1 MAFLATQAL
10 KYAKDELIDS
20 AKEQLLEQL
29 EDKLKQ
35 GDAGINALFADLT
48 KKLKSLAV
56 LQTILGAICIK
67 PELVE
72 KVKTE
77 LKEKIGKI
85 EFSEKLEEMKK
96 TMPEMGEQIDALPEK
111 LKEKLNKLINVLI
124 TCDAPPTTVVEPA
137 PAVVEP
143 APAVVEPAPAVATTG
158 GYKQRDRKQKRRQKT
173 KKRIN
178 KRSRGRRQY
187 SRK

>member
-56 LQTILGAICIK
+56 LQTILVPICK
-67 PELVE
+67 LKQEDAL
-72 KVKTE
+72 KLD
-77 LKEKIGKI
+77 LKEKIDKI
-85 EFSEKLEEMKK
+85 DFSTELEKMPGITDDMKLK
-96 TMPEMGEQIDALPEK
+96 INSLREDLKLK
-111 LKEKLNKLINVLI
+111 LKELIDALI
-124 TCDAPPTTVVEPA
+124 TCDNVSANGNPA
-137 PAVVEP
+137 PAPANGNP
-143 APAVVEPAPAVATTG
+143 APATIG

-173 KKRIN
+173 KKRIY
-178 KRSRGRRQY
+178 KKSRGRRQY

>member
-1 MAFLATQAL
+1 MATFLVNQAKDQL
-10 KYAKDELIDS
+10 IDYAK
-20 AKEQLLEQL
+20 KQLLEQL

-35 GDAGINALFADLT
+35 GDAGIDSLFANL
-48 KKLKSLAV
+48 KNKLIDSAFLK
-56 LQTILGAICIK
+56 TILGAICIK

-77 LKEKIGKI
+77 LKERIDKI

-96 TMPEMGEQIDALPEK
+96 TMPEMGEQIDALPTKLKLK
-111 LKEKLNKLINVLI
+111 LKELINALI
-124 TCDAPPTTVVEPA
+124 TCDNASANGNPA
-137 PAVVEP
+137 PAP
-143 APAVVEPAPAVATTG
+143 ATTG
-158 GYKQRDRKQKRRQKT
+158 GYKQRDRKKKRRQKT

-178 KRSRGRRQY
+178 KKSRGRRQY

>member
-1 MAFLATQAL
+1 MATFLVNQAKDQL
-10 KYAKDELIDS
+10 IDYAK
-20 AKEQLLEQL
+20 KQLLEQL

-35 GDAGINALFADLT
+35 GDAGINSLFANLT
-48 KKLKSLAV
+48 NKLIDSAFLK
-56 LQTILGAICIK
+56 TILGAICIK

-77 LKEKIGKI
+77 LKERIDKI

-96 TMPEMGEQIDALPEK
+96 TMPEMGEQIDALPTKLKLK
-111 LKEKLNKLINVLI
+111 LKELINALI
-124 TCDAPPTTVVEPA
+124 TCDNASANGNPA
-137 PAVVEP
+137 PA
-143 APAVVEPAPAVATTG
+143 TLG

-173 KKRIN
+173 KKRIY
-178 KRSRGRRQY
+178 KKSRGRRQY